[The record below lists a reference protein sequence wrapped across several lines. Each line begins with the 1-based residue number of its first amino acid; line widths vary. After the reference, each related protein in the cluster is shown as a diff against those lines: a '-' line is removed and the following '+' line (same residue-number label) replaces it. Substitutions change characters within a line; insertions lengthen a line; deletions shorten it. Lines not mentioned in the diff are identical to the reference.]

1 MHRWLR
7 LEGTVDDLL
16 EQLNSRYANSNP
28 WLWCERIQLDTAS
41 PVDRERAARREDFTG
56 DLARL
61 CTELQRNP
69 DALTELGKSLQELY
83 GANRARRYLDGFL
96 PEGSELLEILTA
108 AEAECLAELVDD
120 EDDS

>member
-7 LEGTVDDLL
+7 REGTVDDLL
-16 EQLNSRYANSNP
+16 EQLNSRYANSHP
-28 WLWCERIQLDTAS
+28 WLWCERIQLETSS
-41 PVDRERAARREDFTG
+41 PVDREQAAQREDFTG

-61 CTELQRNP
+61 CTELRGNP
-69 DALTELGKSLQELY
+69 DALAELGQSLRELY

-96 PEGSELLEILTA
+96 PEGPELLEILTA
-108 AEAECLAELVDD
+108 AEAECLAELVGD